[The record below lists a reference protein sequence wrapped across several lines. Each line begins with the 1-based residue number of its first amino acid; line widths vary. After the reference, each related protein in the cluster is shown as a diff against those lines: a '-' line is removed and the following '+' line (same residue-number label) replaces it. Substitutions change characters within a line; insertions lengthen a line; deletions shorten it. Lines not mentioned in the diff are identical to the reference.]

1 MSNRDSESCDRQEI
15 EISEA
20 LGEFLSAWSL
30 AKRLFTASPSYK
42 EYLALCQLKRRGDI
56 DDPTFLSFVEQA
68 LKAAYEPPHGL
79 YVSVRSDDLL
89 RFYIKRKRLETALS
103 YYSRVVCATIER
115 TNNGAYEQALRYL
128 QSLEKR
134 LAYSP
139 EMTGRFN
146 AEVYRIAQL
155 YKRKRNMFA
164 LFKQHYAHCL

>member
-1 MSNRDSESCDRQEI
+1 MITD
-15 EISEA
+15 
-20 LGEFLSAWSL
+20 
-30 AKRLFTASPSYK
+30 TP
-42 EYLALCQLKRRGDI
+42 
-56 DDPTFLSFVEQA
+56 
-68 LKAAYEPPHGL
+68 
-79 YVSVRSDDLL
+79 
-89 RFYIKRKRLETALS
+89 ETALS

-139 EMTGRFN
+139 EMTARFN

-164 LFKQHYAHCL
+164 LFKQHYAHC